1 MATEQEAPPI
11 KTTFSQKIGVWSYR
25 AMCALL
31 RITPTKA
38 VVLFGRGIG
47 YLVWAAI
54 PSRRKIVARNLR
66 IILDPMLRADKL
78 NTMVRRNII
87 RTTMNLIASLKTGLM
102 TDKEEA
108 RAITIKGKETFIR
121 CGSNG
126 HTSICCVPHAGNW
139 EILARIR
146 PHFNEV
152 EQYGC
157 MYRRLSNPLLEQ
169 LVYRLRT
176 RYGCQMFSKEEGL
189 RAVLKLARTGGELG
203 VLSDQFTQE
212 GIFLPYFGKTT
223 GVTPLPALLY
233 KRCKGKGH
241 LLSVFTKNTGLGK
254 WEAELG
260 RLIDLPEGCDSLED
274 ITMQVN
280 LALEKVQMENILDGF
295 WMHHRWKC
303 TAAFAPQDTM
313 HRASMEHY
321 GKLPFR
327 MLVAVPNDFAEA
339 IFLIPSLR
347 LLKASRIDAQL
358 TILCPVAQ
366 KAYWQSLAPLVSF
379 VCTTDEK
386 VSVAAQLDADEI
398 YKDGPFDILF
408 MFNENKKLLGK
419 LKSIFPVYVAAFD
432 NSGIR
437 KPRTRYCSTHTGP
450 PRNRAL
456 DYTDNIR
463 KAHSLTKVEAD
474 LFSPIGNSNPEATG
488 AFIAPFSGLGTA
500 DIWPTE
506 NWQQLVTE
514 LKNAKLLALPTH
526 QAEAEAMAKTLGIPC
541 IVAAP
546 EEIGKHVGPNCR
558 LYAVDGLLP
567 HLAAAA
573 GCPCTV
579 LMASRLAERYGICLG
594 EGHHHLSN
602 HTPCHP
608 CMQPACDMPTHCT
621 TGISVEQMLHPET
634 TK

>member
-1 MATEQEAPPI
+1 MATEQETAPV
-11 KTTFSQKIGVWSYR
+11 KSTFSQKVGLWSYS
-25 AMCALL
+25 AMCGVL
-31 RITPTKA
+31 RITPTKLVA
-38 VVLFGRGIG
+38 LIGRGFG

-66 IILDPMLRADKL
+66 IILDPKLRADKL

-87 RTTMNLIASLKTGLM
+87 RTTMNLIVSLKTGLM

-108 RAITIKGKETFIR
+108 RAISIKGKETFIR

-157 MYRRLSNPLLEQ
+157 MYRRLSNPLLEK

-176 RYGCQMFSKEEGL
+176 KYGCQMFSKEDGL
-189 RAVLKLARTGGELG
+189 RAVLKLAKTGGELG

-241 LLSVFTKNTGLGK
+241 LLSVFTRNTGLGK

-260 RLIDLPEGCDSLED
+260 RLIELPEGCESLEE

-303 TAAFAPQDTM
+303 TSVFAPQDAM
-313 HRASMEHY
+313 HRESMERY

-327 MLVAVPNDFAEA
+327 MIVAVPETFEEA
-339 IFLIPSLR
+339 IFLIPALR
-347 LLKASRIDAQL
+347 LLKASRLDAQI
-358 TILCPVAQ
+358 TILCPAAQ
-366 KAYWQSLAPLVSF
+366 KAYWQSLAPLVSY
-379 VCTTDEK
+379 VCTTDEA
-386 VSVAAQLDADEI
+386 VSVGAQLDADEV
-398 YKDGPFDILF
+398 YKDGPFDMLF
-408 MFNENKKLLGK
+408 MLNENKKLLSK
-419 LKSIFPVYVAAFD
+419 LRNIMPVHIAAFD

-437 KPRTRYCSTHTGP
+437 KPKTRYCSTHAAP
-450 PRNRAL
+450 PRNRAR
-456 DYTDNIR
+456 DYVDNIR
-463 KAHSLTKVEAD
+463 NCHGLAKVEAE
-474 LFSPIGNSNPEATG
+474 LFSPVGNGNTEASG
-488 AFIAPFSGLGTA
+488 AFISPFSGLGSA
-500 DIWPTE
+500 DTWSAD
-506 NWQQLVTE
+506 NW
-514 LKNAKLLALPTH
+514 AKLVAELQQPKLIALATH
-526 QAEAEAMAKTLGIPC
+526 QAEAEAMAKQLGVPC
-541 IVAAP
+541 IITSP
-546 EEIGKHVGPNCR
+546 EDVCQHVGPACT

-573 GCPCTV
+573 GCQCTV

-594 EGHHHLSN
+594 EGHRHLTN

-608 CMQPACDMPTHCT
+608 CMQTACDMPTTCT
-621 TGISVEQMLHPET
+621 AGITVEQMLHP
-634 TK
+634 